1 MRSPRGCRSL
11 FRFKGRAPNRFNWH
25 LRPWTQHKSL
35 GRLREGEG
43 VEREVGVAKT
53 EGRRNNR
60 IICICNTLLGQFLD
74 SKWIW
79 TRNDC
84 NVREARQ
91 AGTTGRQEG
100 QEDRLEGSQ
109 KFDKFRWT
117 RMRNLLDLARNSW
130 DLMGDWMKQFELSF
144 VCKEMLSLFPDFLYN
159 RIPTFNLI
167 LILMH
172 MYMFLRPVN
181 IQSRPIYFIKA
192 FLLLYS

>member
-35 GRLREGEG
+35 GRLREREG
-43 VEREVGVAKT
+43 VEWEVGVAKT

-91 AGTTGRQEG
+91 ARTTGRQEG
-100 QEDRLEGSQ
+100 QEDRLGESK
-109 KFDKFRWT
+109 KFDKFEKPLGHGTQQLRPHGRLNET
-117 RMRNLLDLARNSW
+117 IRTELRLQRCLAYS
-130 DLMGDWMKQFELSF
+130 
-144 VCKEMLSLFPDFLYN
+144 
-159 RIPTFNLI
+159 PTFFIIVYQHLI
-167 LILMH
+167 
-172 MYMFLRPVN
+172 
-181 IQSRPIYFIKA
+181 
-192 FLLLYS
+192 